1 MKQFLMSL
9 GVVGPALAIC
19 FQLWLYTSIFAVIFI
34 WKHKHVVN
42 TGEKGDEKVMSE
54 EGVMQLSKKTVP
66 WNAVT
71 ILNLM
76 EEVPVSLGLLG
87 TGVGLLTVFSKLE
100 VGNAAGSIN
109 AILKGFGQALSTTV
123 SGLVI
128 SVAAMVTVTV
138 VRKSFINIAREGIK
152 NENSVSNTVH
162 RRLRDTGGE
171 HSNVAGGLE
180 SRNERLPKKG
190 PVQER
195 ETAAGKIQ
203 AAF

>member
-19 FQLWLYTSIFAVIFI
+19 FQLWMYTSIFAVIFI
-34 WKHKHVVN
+34 WKHRSSDSNVG
-42 TGEKGDEKVMSE
+42 TSDEEVMSE
-54 EGVMQLSKKTVP
+54 EGIMQLSKKTVP

-71 ILNLM
+71 ILHLM

-152 NENSVSNTVH
+152 NENSMSNAVH
-162 RRLRDTGGE
+162 RCLRDTGGE
-171 HSNVAGGLE
+171 HSNAAGCVE
-180 SRNERLPKKG
+180 SRNERLSKKG
-190 PVQER
+190 AVPER
-195 ETAAGKIQ
+195 ETAEGKIQ

>member
-1 MKQFLMSL
+1 MKQFFMSL

-34 WKHKHVVN
+34 WRNKRGDVPGE
-42 TGEKGDEKVMSE
+42 TGSEEVMSE
-54 EGVMQLSKKTVP
+54 EGVMQLSKEQVP

-71 ILNLM
+71 ILHLM

-87 TGVGLLTVFSKLE
+87 TGIGLLTVFSKLE

-123 SGLVI
+123 SGLVV

-138 VRKSFINIAREGIK
+138 VKKSFMNIARGVIK
-152 NENSVSNTVH
+152 NENSMFNTVH
-162 RRLRDTGGE
+162 RCLRDPGGE
-171 HSNVAGGLE
+171 HSDASGCPE
-180 SRNERLPKKG
+180 SRNERLQKKG
-190 PVQER
+190 AVQER
-195 ETAAGKIQ
+195 ETATGEVQ